1 MATPIGSP
9 RVPSTVGSSLV
20 TPVARDVVEPDE
32 SATQPAAPR
41 TLRSV
46 ALLTLRCLL
55 RLLRICHAPLS
66 QRLARL
72 TPACLL
78 PILVLCPRC
87 LLFLRPL
94 LLLRTLLLRGDPE
107 GARALF
113 GSGPDDRVPPITDPA
128 SFRPA
133 RPTSYGPV
141 PGRGGHAPPL
151 AIQALCSHRMVPV
164 QRLAGSWCYAYNA
177 PGPGGD
183 THAHD
188 DGAGLAMAYAR
199 RRCSRS

>member
-1 MATPIGSP
+1 MP
-9 RVPSTVGSSLV
+9 
-20 TPVARDVVEPDE
+20 
-32 SATQPAAPR
+32 TQPAAPR
-41 TLRSV
+41 TLRSL

-128 SFRPA
+128 SFRP
-133 RPTSYGPV
+133 
-141 PGRGGHAPPL
+141 PP
-151 AIQALCSHRMVPV
+151 H
-164 QRLAGSWCYAYNA
+164 
-177 PGPGGD
+177 GPG
-183 THAHD
+183 A
-188 DGAGLAMAYAR
+188 AL
-199 RRCSRS
+199 SRVLVLRS